1 MKNIILLIILILT
14 SSTLIGQTTP
24 FTINAEGEVASSKAF
39 HSLKSTDSKKPDGN
53 VQGCKCNGTKV
64 VKSGD
69 GLINVPCPCGKNC
82 TCGTGMVKASP
93 QLPEKYFILITATPR
108 TCSACNTGKQILN
121 RNGWIE
127 QDKSNDGR
135 FHYIEKSV
143 GDLGQDSPLYKEY
156 NVDIVPTYILYIK
169 GKEVDRVEGA
179 MSDNDLLRF
188 WNHTTNVVSGGQT
201 QVYQGGCANGQCG
214 MRRGRR

>member
-93 QLPEKYFILITATPR
+93 QLPEKYFSTKPIKEAFEDRDFTESLR
-108 TCSACNTGKQILN
+108 SLEKLN
-121 RNGWIE
+121 RSIINM
-127 QDKSNDGR
+127 
-135 FHYIEKSV
+135 
-143 GDLGQDSPLYKEY
+143 
-156 NVDIVPTYILYIK
+156 
-169 GKEVDRVEGA
+169 VEGVFSHKIMNNRNKKA
-179 MSDNDLLRF
+179 
-188 WNHTTNVVSGGQT
+188 
-201 QVYQGGCANGQCG
+201 A
-214 MRRGRR
+214 